1 MTATIIA
8 AIRLEKAASDNGF
21 DLLGGKR
28 GETMKFSS
36 CTKPEVGA
44 VTLSSQSGLSV
55 EHRGCT
61 YHCDSYQMVWD
72 VLRSIRLAG

>member
-1 MTATIIA
+1 MTNLMTS
-8 AIRLEKAASDNGF
+8 IRLEKAATDNGF

-36 CTKPEVGA
+36 CHKPQLGT
-44 VTLSSQSGLSV
+44 VTLSSQNGLSV

-61 YHCDSYQMVWD
+61 YRCDSHQMVWNT
-72 VLRSIRLAG
+72 LRSIYLAD